1 MTSHSTD
8 QGTLAG
14 GRGHSPRAS
23 SFRRDGYHSTRR
35 PSSWACLQSSICLCS
50 DQVATAG
57 TQQSS
62 PRVSVTLQCTESD
75 RERHSLCVMNSRSDC
90 TGYLLVSPCDF
101 CGCQVNRQLPCVYC
115 TLYCMYHV
123 YCTVL
128 YCTVPFVLYGTRVHS
143 CMAGRGRV
151 TFREEACRL
160 VSGTHT
166 SCTDR
171 HTSMLPCLAQASNIQ
186 FNYCQDSC
194 NENNIIENS
203 KNKELC

>member
-1 MTSHSTD
+1 MAAGLWSPPPHPRVQPISPHLSPLLVFVDAILELQVNMTSHSTD

-62 PRVSVTLQCTESD
+62 PRVSVTLQCTEND

-128 YCTVPFVLYGTRVHS
+128 YCTVLYCAICTVRYTCTFLHGGERS
-143 CMAGRGRV
+143 CY
-151 TFREEACRL
+151 F
-160 VSGTHT
+160 
-166 SCTDR
+166 
-171 HTSMLPCLAQASNIQ
+171 P
-186 FNYCQDSC
+186 
-194 NENNIIENS
+194 
-203 KNKELC
+203 